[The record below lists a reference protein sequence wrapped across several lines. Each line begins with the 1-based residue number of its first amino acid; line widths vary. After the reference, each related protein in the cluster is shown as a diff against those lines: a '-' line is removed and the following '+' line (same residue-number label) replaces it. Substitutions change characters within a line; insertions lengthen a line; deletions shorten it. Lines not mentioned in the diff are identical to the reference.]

1 MTIREL
7 SGDVNLTKAQI
18 DETQIIVTTPEKCW
32 SQGFMMYHV
41 AFEGIKRLK
50 SWGLGHTATDFG
62 FLGHSLKGGT
72 SSHERLVTSVGEHRT
87 AHQSMFPRRGSEWK
101 GHQCHVNLPGAY
113 TQLVRLVIIDESDPE
128 LNKIQI
134 EFAVRRNC

>member
-32 SQGFMMYHV
+32 SQGFADLNIWYHV
-41 AFEGIKRLK
+41 DHVVFELGIKRLK
-50 SWGLGHTATDFG
+50 SWGLGHTGTDFG

-87 AHQSMFPRRGSEWK
+87 AHQSSFYQDVAANGKDTNAMSTCQVPTPSW
-101 GHQCHVNLPGAY
+101 
-113 TQLVRLVIIDESDPE
+113 
-128 LNKIQI
+128 
-134 EFAVRRNC
+134 FAW